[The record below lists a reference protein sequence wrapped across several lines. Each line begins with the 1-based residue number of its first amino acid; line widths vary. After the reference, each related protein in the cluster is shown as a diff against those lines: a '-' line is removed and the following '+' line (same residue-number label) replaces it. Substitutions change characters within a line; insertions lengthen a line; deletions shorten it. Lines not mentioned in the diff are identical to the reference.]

1 MGVASVDA
9 DDALDE
15 FEDESEGV
23 NEIFVGIV
31 KDGREG
37 EESASRESTRR
48 MSRTS
53 EEPRG
58 VLGGG

>member
-1 MGVASVDA
+1 MDA

-15 FEDESEGV
+15 FDDASEGV
-23 NEIFVGIV
+23 SEILAGIV
-31 KDGREG
+31 KEGREG
-37 EESASRESTRR
+37 EVSASRESVRR